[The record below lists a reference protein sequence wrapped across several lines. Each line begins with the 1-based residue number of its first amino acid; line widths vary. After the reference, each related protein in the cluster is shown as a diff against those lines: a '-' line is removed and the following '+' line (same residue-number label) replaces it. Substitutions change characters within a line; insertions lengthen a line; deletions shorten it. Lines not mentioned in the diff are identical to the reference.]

1 MKDFCKAKNM
11 KNPAK
16 IINKEKGI
24 AVLITMMIISIV
36 MLVATLIA
44 SVVSVQL
51 KLASDIGD
59 SITAIYAA
67 DSGIE
72 YKLYQIRK
80 EGILENMEFSLSNG
94 ATVSVTVLRA
104 FPNLTIKS
112 LGSYLLV
119 KRQFEAD
126 F

>member
-1 MKDFCKAKNM
+1 M

-16 IINKEKGI
+16 TIGKEKGI
-24 AVLITMMIISIV
+24 AVLITVMIISIV

-67 DSGIE
+67 DSGVE

-80 EGILENMEFSLSNG
+80 AGILTNTEFSLSNG

-112 LGSYLLV
+112 LGSYLSV
-119 KRQFEAD
+119 KRQFEVN

>member
-1 MKDFCKAKNM
+1 M
-11 KNPAK
+11 KNLIK
-16 IINKEKGI
+16 TINKEKGI
-24 AVLITMMIISIV
+24 AILITVMIISIV

-44 SVVSVQL
+44 NVVSVQL

-59 SITAIYAA
+59 SIAAIYAA
-67 DSGIE
+67 DSGVE

-80 EGILENMEFSLSNG
+80 EGILTNTEFSLSNG
-94 ATVSVTVLRA
+94 ATVSVTVLMA

-119 KRQFEAD
+119 KRQFEVN

>member
-1 MKDFCKAKNM
+1 M
-11 KNPAK
+11 KNHTK
-16 IINKEKGI
+16 IIDREKGI
-24 AVLITMMIISIV
+24 AILITVMIISIV

-80 EGILENMEFSLSNG
+80 EGILADTEFSLSNG
-94 ATVSVTVLRA
+94 AIVSVTVLEA

>member
-1 MKDFCKAKNM
+1 M
-11 KNPAK
+11 KNHAN
-16 IINKEKGI
+16 IIDKEKGI
-24 AVLITMMIISIV
+24 AVLITVMIISIV
-36 MLVATLIA
+36 MLVATLI
-44 SVVSVQL
+44 SGIVSVQL

-67 DSGIE
+67 DSGVE

-80 EGILENMEFSLSNG
+80 EGILADTEFSLSNG

-104 FPNLTIKS
+104 FPNLTIRS
-112 LGSYLLV
+112 LGSYLLA

>member
-1 MKDFCKAKNM
+1 M
-11 KNPAK
+11 KNPDK
-16 IINKEKGI
+16 TIDREKGI
-24 AVLITMMIISIV
+24 AVLITVIILSIV

-44 SVVSVQL
+44 GVVSVQL

-67 DSGIE
+67 DSGVE

-80 EGILENMEFSLSNG
+80 EGNITNAAFSLSNS
-94 ATVSVTVLRA
+94 ATVSVTVLA
-104 FPNLTIKS
+104 AWPNLTIKS

-119 KRQFEAD
+119 KRQFEVD